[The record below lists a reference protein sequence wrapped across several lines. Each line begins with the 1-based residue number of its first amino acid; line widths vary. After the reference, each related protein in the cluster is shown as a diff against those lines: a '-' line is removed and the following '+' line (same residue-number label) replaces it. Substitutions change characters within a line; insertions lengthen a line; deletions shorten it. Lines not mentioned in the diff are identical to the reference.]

1 MRLSKIHILFLLLM
15 IPLLVYPQKSATVSG
30 KVIDEKG
37 VPMELVNI
45 ALKGMPGGV
54 TTNKTGSYSIEIP
67 ANTKVELVY
76 SFVGY
81 MSFTKD
87 YLLSPNQRV
96 FVLDTMVID
105 FKMLD
110 LFTVEGSDLSQSG
123 LTRIESRDIS
133 IMPSVS
139 GGIESMIKSA
149 GLGVSSNNE
158 LSSQYNVRG
167 GNFDEN
173 LIYVNDIE
181 IYRPFLIRSG
191 QQEGLSFVNSDMVES
206 IRFSAGG
213 FEPKFGDKL
222 SSVLDITYK
231 KPKRNGG
238 TAWGSLLGGSLFT
251 EGLTKNKKLTYL
263 LGVRYKSGSYLLK
276 SLETKGD
283 YKPSFFDVQTLV
295 TYTFSSKFEI
305 SFLGNYAK
313 NQYQLIP
320 KDRETTFGT
329 VKQAIRLKIY
339 FDGQEIDKYSTT
351 TGAVTA
357 TYKPAKDVVLKLI
370 TSMFSSQEK
379 ETYDIQGQYWLDDIE
394 SDMGSENY
402 GDVTFNR
409 GVGTYLD
416 HARNYLN
423 TNIINVEQ
431 RGDLKKSNHKFS
443 WGAKYQYEF
452 FIDKLN
458 EWHLNDSAGY
468 ILPYVHQDGT
478 SFGVGVPLDDP
489 SRLLEM
495 TTRYKSNVDLSSN
508 RASFF
513 LQDLYTLNIDSSKL
527 YITGGARASYW
538 DVNNEWVV
546 SPRLTFVFVPRQ
558 NTNSSYRF
566 STGLYYQPPL
576 YKEIRDIEGAIHT
589 DVKAQRSFH
598 AVLGYDLGMKIKSR
612 PFKLTTEL
620 YYKYIDRVIPYIVDN
635 VRIRYTAKN
644 EATAYATGIDVKLA
658 GEFVPGTDSW
668 ISVSVMQTEQNLLND
683 SYVDAKTNQTV
694 DPGYFARPSDQ
705 RVNVNLFFQDYLP
718 MDPTYKM
725 HMTLSFGTGLPF
737 GAPNTPMYTHTHR
750 MPPYRRVDI
759 GFSKQLFTEAGL
771 ASRHGFWKNIRS
783 SWISLEVFN
792 LLQISNTISYIWV
805 TDIFNAQY
813 AVPNYLTPRQVNL
826 KLMVEF

>member
-1 MRLSKIHILFLLLM
+1 MRLSKIFLAFFLFICPTIILAQH
-15 IPLLVYPQKSATVSG
+15 VATVSG
-30 KVIDEKG
+30 VIVDEKG
-37 VPMELVNI
+37 VPLELVNI
-45 ALKGMPGGV
+45 AIKGLSGGIS
-54 TTNKTGSYSIEIP
+54 TNKNGSYLIQIP
-67 ANTKVELVY
+67 ANKKIELVY

-81 MSFTKD
+81 KGITKGFF
-87 YLLSPNQRV
+87 LSPNQKV
-96 FVLDTMVID
+96 VEYDTLFLKNKILDA
-105 FKMLD
+105 
-110 LFTVEGSDLSQSG
+110 FTVQNTYLSETG
-123 LTRIESRDIS
+123 LMEIETKQVA

-139 GGIESMIKSA
+139 GGIESMIKTA

-191 QQEGLSFVNSDMVES
+191 QQEGLSFVNSDLVES
-206 IRFSAGG
+206 LRFSSGG

-231 KPKRNGG
+231 KPKRIGG
-238 TAWGSLLGGSLFT
+238 SAWGSLLGGSLFT
-251 EGLTKNKKLTYL
+251 EGLSKDKKLTYL

-276 SLETKGD
+276 SMETKGD

-295 TYTFSSKFEI
+295 TYAFSDKFEI
-305 SFLGNYAK
+305 SFLGNFAK

-320 KDRETTFGT
+320 QNRETTFGT

-339 FDGQEIDKYSTT
+339 FDGQEIDQYTTT

-357 TYKPAKDVVLKLI
+357 TYKPNANLVLRLI
-370 TSMFSSQEK
+370 ASAFNSREK

-394 SDMGSENY
+394 TDLGSDNY

-423 TNIINVEQ
+423 TNIINIEQ
-431 RGDLKKSNHKFS
+431 RGDYKKANHKIS
-443 WGAKYQYEF
+443 WGAKFQHEIF
-452 FIDKLN
+452 VDKLN

-468 ILPYVHQDGT
+468 ILPFPVQDT
-478 SFGVGVPLDDP
+478 STVGVGVPLDDP
-489 SRLLEM
+489 SRLLNL
-495 TTRYKSNVDLSSN
+495 TTRYFSNINLLSDRVSL
-508 RASFF
+508 F
-513 LQDLYTLNIDSSKL
+513 LQDLYVLKIDSSQL
-527 YITGGARASYW
+527 YITTGVRTSYW
-538 DVNNEWVV
+538 NINKEWVI
-546 SPRLTFVFVPRQ
+546 SPRFTVVYMPY
-558 NTNSSYRF
+558 NKNSSYRF

-576 YKEIRDIEGAIHT
+576 YKEIRDISGTINE
-589 DVKAQRSFH
+589 DVKAQRSVH
-598 AVLGYDLGMKIKSR
+598 AVLGYDYGLKILNR
-612 PFKLTTEL
+612 PFKLTAEL

-644 EATAYATGIDVKLA
+644 EATAYATGVDFKLA
-658 GEFVPGTDSW
+658 GEFVSGTDSW
-668 ISVSVMQTEQNLLND
+668 ISVSVMQTEQNLVND
-683 SYVDAKTNQTV
+683 SYVSAITGEVV

-705 RVNVNLFFQDYLP
+705 RVNVSLFFQDYLP

-725 HMTLSFGTGLPF
+725 HMTLSYGTGLPF
-737 GAPNTPMYTHTHR
+737 GAPNTPMYKHTYR
-750 MPPYRRVDI
+750 MPSYRRVDI
-759 GFSKQLFTEAGL
+759 GFSKQIFTEANL
-771 ASRHGFWKNIRS
+771 ASRHGFWRNIRS

-805 TDIFNAQY
+805 TDIFNDQY
-813 AVPNYLTPRQVNL
+813 AVPNYLTPRQLNV